1 MKKTA
6 KASFIIGIILLAF
19 SLIFIALSFT
29 FNGHEQIV
37 RGYNYFYSLQI
48 NSSPTQNLKAIQ
60 LLVLGSTL
68 MISGLLLFILTAII
82 DYKQPENLNKE
93 FGTVRTTK
101 KVEKN
106 KDENETE
113 TNTQHYQNNIDPAK
127 SVDEKEQKQEQNK

>member
-19 SLIFIALSFT
+19 SLIFIALSFA
-29 FNGHEQIV
+29 FHGHEQVV

-48 NSSPTQNLKAIQ
+48 NSSPTQSLKAIQ

-82 DYKQPENLNKE
+82 DYKQPRNLNKE
-93 FGTVRTTK
+93 FKPIETAK
-101 KVEKN
+101 KVEKT

-113 TNTQHYQNNIDPAK
+113 ANTQHYQNNIDPVK
-127 SVDEKEQKQEQNK
+127 SVDEENQA

>member
-19 SLIFIALSFT
+19 SLIFITLSFA
-29 FNGHEQIV
+29 FHGHEQVI

-48 NSSPTQNLKAIQ
+48 NSSSTQSLKAIQ
-60 LLVLGSTL
+60 LMVLGSTL

-82 DYKQPENLNKE
+82 DYKQPRNLNKE
-93 FGTVRTTK
+93 FKPIETAK
-101 KVEKN
+101 KVEKT

-113 TNTQHYQNNIDPAK
+113 ANTQHYQNNIDPVK
-127 SVDEKEQKQEQNK
+127 SVDEENQA